1 MGGKRIPPQSSDTEE
16 RYRLLVSDGKY
27 QHSFTML
34 ATQLNHMFINNLL
47 TDYTI
52 IRVENYITS
61 IIARENAAPKK
72 VLVLLGIVVLN
83 KGSEVG
89 RKIGDP
95 IPVDQVSGPNS
106 IKSTSAPTMSSVNN
120 NSVVAKTN
128 KKDIFSEGHV
138 HPINSLSP
146 YQNK

>member
-1 MGGKRIPPQSSDTEE
+1 MGGKRIPPQTAETEE

-61 IIARENAAPKK
+61 LIGRENQQPKK
-72 VLVLLGIVVLN
+72 VLVLLAIVVLN

-95 IPVDQVSGPNS
+95 VAVDQLTGT
-106 IKSTSAPTMSSVNN
+106 KSSYPTSNPSMSSL
-120 NSVVAKTN
+120 NSYAAIRTA
-128 KKDIFSEGHV
+128 KKDVITEGHV